1 MRLKKSIKK
10 LLGELMRIL
19 LKTLNML
26 MSLRT
31 LLKKRKGTEEKKKD
45 QEELSHGMNPTREEI
60 DILLQGMINI
70 PVVERTELIQ
80 CGTLNWVYPPTDY
93 EYKQDRTKSNSKN
106 VS

>member
-1 MRLKKSIKK
+1 
-10 LLGELMRIL
+10 
-19 LKTLNML
+19 
-26 MSLRT
+26 
-31 LLKKRKGTEEKKKD
+31 
-45 QEELSHGMNPTREEI
+45 MNPTREEL